1 MIVDSITRTDEVI
14 MDFKIGDLVRYRK
27 CGTHGVITRTWE
39 VPMPKLSGKRKV
51 ASTEL
56 MLEVLWSDG
65 KVSDT
70 LSRRVVAVC
79 K

>member
-1 MIVDSITRTDEVI
+1 MQV
-14 MDFKIGDLVRYRK
+14 GDLVKYKR
-27 CGTHGVITRTWE
+27 CGTHGIVTRTWE
-39 VPMPKLSGKRKV
+39 VVMPQISGYPL
-51 ASTEL
+51 TDL

-70 LSRRVVAVC
+70 RCRRVEAVC

>member
-1 MIVDSITRTDEVI
+1 MQV
-14 MDFKIGDLVRYRK
+14 GDLVKYRK
-27 CGTHGVITRTWE
+27 CSTHGVITRVWE
-39 VPMPKLSGKRKV
+39 IPKPNFSGRSIEY
-51 ASTEL
+51 STEL

>member
-1 MIVDSITRTDEVI
+1 

-27 CGTHGVITRTWE
+27 CGTHGVVTRTWE
-39 VPMPKLSGKRKV
+39 VPMPKLYRGNKRKAV
-51 ASTEL
+51 STEL

-70 LSRRVVAVC
+70 LSRRVTAVC

>member
-1 MIVDSITRTDEVI
+1 MQV
-14 MDFKIGDLVRYRK
+14 GDLVKHRF
-27 CGTHGVITRTWE
+27 CNTHGIVTRIWE
-39 VPMPKLSGKRKV
+39 IPKTNFTGRSIEY
-51 ASTEL
+51 STEL

-70 LSRRVVAVC
+70 LSRRVEAVC

>member
-1 MIVDSITRTDEVI
+1 M
-14 MDFKIGDLVRYRK
+14 KIGDLVRYRK
-27 CGTHGVITRTWE
+27 CGTHGVVIRVREIPTHARFITTE
-39 VPMPKLSGKRKV
+39 YSN
-51 ASTEL
+51 EL

-70 LSRRVVAVC
+70 LSRRVTAVC

>member
-1 MIVDSITRTDEVI
+1 

-27 CGTHGVITRTWE
+27 CGTYGVVTRTWE

-51 ASTEL
+51 VSTEL

-70 LSRRVVAVC
+70 LSRRVTTVC

>member
-1 MIVDSITRTDEVI
+1 VQV
-14 MDFKIGDLVRYRK
+14 GDLVKYRK
-27 CGTHGVITRTWE
+27 CSTHGVIIRVWE
-39 VPMPKLSGKRKV
+39 IPKPNFSGRSIEY
-51 ASTEL
+51 STEL

>member
-1 MIVDSITRTDEVI
+1 MQV
-14 MDFKIGDLVRYRK
+14 GDLVKYKK
-27 CGTHGVITRTWE
+27 CSTYGVITRVWE
-39 VPMPKLSGKRKV
+39 IPKPNFSGRSIEY
-51 ASTEL
+51 STEL